1 MVQET
6 PHDEES
12 LWPCEN
18 NIIIMM
24 AKNKLITHHAVKIH
38 TLSSTLTLVTH
49 HVFILNPFI
58 LTLSPTI
65 LLLCWIFKSTLC
77 NICFLE
83 IGKSLRACSIV
94 IGISLSKYFP
104 FRFGS
109 SSSHSYFFPSPFASI
124 PSRLSIH
131 SIQNC
136 SECWSSSGLDTI
148 TASRRNHPR
157 DQLWHSFASIAVF
170 TKLKDAVAICLW
182 WIDDY
187 RKGWQSVLLMKMVSA
202 R

>member
-1 MVQET
+1 
-6 PHDEES
+6 
-12 LWPCEN
+12 
-18 NIIIMM
+18 MM

-58 LTLSPTI
+58 LALSPTI
-65 LLLCWIFKSTLC
+65 LLLCWFFKSTLC

-109 SSSHSYFFPSPFASI
+109 SSSHSYFFSSPFAPI

-136 SECWSSSGLDTI
+136 SECWSSSGLDT

-170 TKLKDAVAICLW
+170 TKLKMLSLSACDGSMI
-182 WIDDY
+182 Y